1 MPTSP
6 YVHLQ
11 TFVDYLLETRP
22 KSLLDVGLGN
32 GKLGFVARD
41 LLDVMLGERYRRQE
55 WKTRIDGI
63 EVFPDYLQGHQ
74 QLIYDNIFIGD
85 AWTVLPGLDTYDMIV
100 LGDVLEHF
108 TKERAW
114 AFLDICMNRVQQ
126 HLILNLPLGDAWD
139 QPEIYSNP
147 HEKHRSVWTWA
158 ELSPFVW
165 KYKFFE
171 IYPGTYSCLLIRK
184 QDYVLFRYDQYTLAS
199 QNRSSNVAQGR

>member
-6 YVHLQ
+6 YVHIQ

-41 LLDVMLGERYRRQE
+41 LLDVMLGERYRRDAWQ
-55 WKTRIDGI
+55 TRIDGV
-63 EVFPDYLQGHQ
+63 EVFPDYIQGHQ
-74 QLIYDNIFIGD
+74 RLIYDHIYIGD
-85 AWTVLPGLDTYDMIV
+85 AWRVLPGLEPYDMIV

-114 AFLDICMNRVQQ
+114 EFLETCMALTQH
-126 HLILNLPLGDAWD
+126 HLILNLPLGDVWE
-139 QPEIYSNP
+139 QPEIYKNP
-147 HEKHRSVWTWA
+147 YEKHRSVWNWN

-165 KYKFFE
+165 KYKFFD

-184 QDYVLFRYDQYTLAS
+184 EDYAAYKYEQFMQTSPNIRGIDAK
-199 QNRSSNVAQGR
+199 GH